1 MVRGSGSEA
10 MQSILAPAAR
20 RSKSRNSCRW
30 CDCNRSVTR
39 GLAILAA
46 AVLMAPGA
54 AALAQVTTQKAVPGT
69 KPSAAH
75 TRRHVRP
82 KLKTASASPPQAQA
96 PPAAPPAPQW
106 PVNDPPSQA
115 SVVWGARGLSIDAK
129 NSSLQEILKEISAR
143 TGTKIEGMAKDE
155 RVFGVYGPGQP
166 RDVLSQLLEGSGYN
180 VLMVGNGEDGAPRQI
195 DLSARPE
202 GGTQPNAP
210 VSPGDMYQ
218 PPIAPYEPPQPIG
231 RPNEPPRT
239 PQQILQEMQQRQQQL
254 REEQMRQQ
262 QQQ

>member
-1 MVRGSGSEA
+1 M
-10 MQSILAPAAR
+10 
-20 RSKSRNSCRW
+20 
-30 CDCNRSVTR
+30 
-39 GLAILAA
+39 
-46 AVLMAPGA
+46 
-54 AALAQVTTQKAVPGT
+54 
-69 KPSAAH
+69 
-75 TRRHVRP
+75 
-82 KLKTASASPPQAQA
+82 
-96 PPAAPPAPQW
+96 
-106 PVNDPPSQA
+106 
-115 SVVWGARGLSIDAK
+115 VWGARGLSIDAK